1 MKVLIA
7 DTFQQNYLGDLEA
20 LGHEITLNPDLSA
33 DDIIGAIAGYDVLI
47 VRSTKVTAPVIAASD
62 HLSLIIRAGAGVNT
76 IDVKAAAQRGI
87 FVCNCPGKNAI
98 AVAEVAFGLLVSID
112 RRIPDN
118 VIDLRNGKWNK
129 KAYSKADGLFGKT
142 VAVLGLGEIG
152 LAFAERAA
160 AFGMEVLAIDKP
172 RSAQNQSRLENIN
185 TTFIS
190 TQEALLAQ
198 ADVISLHLPSND
210 QTKHMVNKAFL
221 SHVKVGTIILNTSRG
236 NIIDDEALLAAI
248 EAKHL
253 RVGLDVYNNEPAT
266 GQCDFD
272 NALAKHAGVYG
283 THHIGASTEQAQN
296 AIACDV
302 IDILKQYGKGNVV
315 NSVNVQEYP
324 EVTHTITVRHYDRV
338 GVLAAVLTV
347 LREDKVNIEQM
358 KNMVFSG
365 GQAACATLFTS
376 KEPQG
381 AVLEKIQAIADVIS
395 VSVKSS

>member
-1 MKVLIA
+1 MRVLIA
-7 DTFQQNYLGDLEA
+7 DKFQQKYLGDLEA
-20 LGHEITLNPDLSA
+20 LGHEITLNADLTA
-33 DDIIGAIAGYDVLI
+33 DDIVGAIIGYDVLI
-47 VRSTKVTAPVIAASD
+47 VRSTKVTAPAIAASD
-62 HLSLIIRAGAGVNT
+62 RLSLIIRAGAGVNT
-76 IDVKAAAQRGI
+76 IDIKAAAQKGI

-118 VIDLRNGKWNK
+118 VIELRNGKWNK
-129 KAYSKADGLFGKT
+129 KKYGKADGLFGKT
-142 VAVLGLGEIG
+142 IAVLGLGEIG

-160 AFGMEVLAIDKP
+160 AFGMDVLAIDKP
-172 RSAQNQSRLENIN
+172 RNAENQRRLENIN
-185 TTFIS
+185 TRFIS

-198 ADVISLHLPSND
+198 ADVISIHLPSND

-221 SHVKVGTIILNTSRG
+221 SHVRVGAIIINTSRG
-236 NIIDDEALLAAI
+236 NIIDDHALLEAI
-248 EAKHL
+248 EAQQL
-253 RVGLDVYNNEPAT
+253 RVGLDVYNNEPTT

-272 NALAKHAGVYG
+272 NTLAKHAAVYG

-302 IDILKQYGKGNVV
+302 IDILKQYGEGNII
-315 NSVNVQEYP
+315 NTVNVQEYP

-358 KNMVFSG
+358 RNMVFSG
-365 GQAACATLFTS
+365 GEAACATLFTNR
-376 KEPQG
+376 EPQG
-381 AVLEKIQAIADVIS
+381 AALEKLEAIEDVIS
-395 VSVKSS
+395 VTVKSS

>member
-7 DTFQQNYLGDLEA
+7 DKFQQNYLGDLEA

-47 VRSTKVTAPVIAASD
+47 VRSTKVTAPAIAASD

-76 IDVKAAAQRGI
+76 IDVKAAAERGI

-253 RVGLDVYNNEPAT
+253 RVGLDVYNHEPAT

-376 KEPQG
+376 KAPQG
-381 AVLEKIQAIADVIS
+381 AALEKIQAIADVIS